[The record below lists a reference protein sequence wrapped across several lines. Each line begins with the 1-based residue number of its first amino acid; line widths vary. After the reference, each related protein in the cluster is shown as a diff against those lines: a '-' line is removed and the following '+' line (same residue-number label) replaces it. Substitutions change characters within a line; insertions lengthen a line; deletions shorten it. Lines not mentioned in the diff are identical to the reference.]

1 MTGIERKRKSE
12 KERERERE
20 TLACLFHLPFHPLF
34 TPFPFLSIL
43 SLTIA
48 FAPMRAYA
56 FGLSR
61 VLPSL
66 SLFELAFYQLN
77 LRLPGHSM
85 EKSQKP
91 NQPLENLVQMVKS
104 MFLLVYNRLPKKT
117 LGTIGLIRFY
127 PVNSAR

>member
-1 MTGIERKRKSE
+1 
-12 KERERERE
+12 
-20 TLACLFHLPFHPLF
+20 
-34 TPFPFLSIL
+34 
-43 SLTIA
+43 
-48 FAPMRAYA
+48 MRAYA

-77 LRLPGHSM
+77 RGLPGHSL

-91 NQPLENLVQMVKS
+91 DQPLENLVQMVKS

-127 PVNSAR
+127 PVSSAR